1 MEHLNLV
8 KYAGDYWVTLSSATS
23 VRNTAGYSNLA
34 SVKSAIRTF
43 SIKEDPSNYVAFRG
57 EQQIKN
63 IAQENITNP
72 LFNPEEFKGVTRTG
86 LINFQIMGVINERFA
101 VDSKYANSV
110 KQFMKDA
117 DEFIRKDRIATNEVM
132 KSDEDINSSS
142 LITSRSIVLKQLR
155 AEVNQL
161 DKTIQTAQ
169 DNKAKLLQAINS
181 LETLSLVDMH

>member
-8 KYAGDYWVTLSSATS
+8 KYAGDYWVTLASCTNI
-23 VRNTAGYSNLA
+23 RNTAGYSNLA

-43 SIKEDPSNYVAFRG
+43 AIKEDPSNYVAFRG

-63 IAQENITNP
+63 IVQENMTNP
-72 LFNPEEFKGVTRTG
+72 LFNPEEFKGITRAG
-86 LINFQIMGVINERFA
+86 LINYQIMGTINERFA
-101 VDSKYANSV
+101 VDGKYVTSV

-117 DEFIRKDRIATNEVM
+117 DEFIRKDRIATNESM
-132 KSDEDINSSS
+132 KSEEDINSSS

-155 AEVNQL
+155 AEVNNIE
-161 DKTIQTAQ
+161 KTIQTAQ
-169 DNKAKLLQAINS
+169 ENKQKLMAAINS